1 MRRGRWCV
9 SLTCAGRAS
18 RPGRSPLAAE
28 NEQVIAYAHE
38 LVGLRCPAPRESV
51 VYGAV
56 DVPAGSE
63 AMLQN
68 PRTWQNPESKI
79 QIPVPDLKLTTHTFL
94 LSFWCGNLSES
105 APILNSGFR
114 IFCWRR
120 ALEQNPEQS
129 LQKDG

>member
-1 MRRGRWCV
+1 MRQ
-9 SLTCAGRAS
+9 
-18 RPGRSPLAAE
+18 GRSPLAAE

-68 PRTWQNPESKI
+68 PRGKIQNPKSRA
-79 QIPVPDLKLTTHTFL
+79 QSQTSSP
-94 LSFWCGNLSES
+94 
-105 APILNSGFR
+105 
-114 IFCWRR
+114 RR
-120 ALEQNPEQS
+120 E
-129 LQKDG
+129 